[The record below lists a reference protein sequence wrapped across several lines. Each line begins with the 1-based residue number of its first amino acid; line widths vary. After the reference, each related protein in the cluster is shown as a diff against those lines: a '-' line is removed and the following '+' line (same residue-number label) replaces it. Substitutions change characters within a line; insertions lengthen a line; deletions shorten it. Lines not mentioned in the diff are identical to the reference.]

1 MGVDQGLSM
10 TLVLNLPPETEARL
24 RDRAQLAGIA
34 PEALALETL
43 REGLED
49 DRTSSPTLS
58 TEEWLA
64 KFDAWIASLKPGNP
78 NLDDSRESIY
88 PDRW

>member
-1 MGVDQGLSM
+1 M
-10 TLVLNLPPETEARL
+10 TLVLQLPPETEAKL

-43 REGLED
+43 REGLGD
-49 DRTSSPTLS
+49 DGLSAPALS
-58 TEEWLA
+58 TEAWLA
-64 KFDAWIASLKPGNP
+64 EFDAWIAGLKPGNP
-78 NLDDSRESIY
+78 NLDDSRDSIY